1 MNRFLALVALVAVAL
16 TACDKGSTEPT
27 YSSKIELNKSE
38 VTFPKTG
45 GEEVVTFLI
54 QNGQGGKVTAEASAE
69 WLTARAE
76 FNSDVVITV
85 EANEGD
91 AREAQVVVKYA
102 TAKDAIITVKQKAGN
117 VTFDEE
123 FVAKRFEG
131 QYFGSGNYF
140 VTLSDIG
147 LAKDGKHKANGTYYI
162 FDFYGSTPS
171 DEEYPM
177 LPNGTYTFDAASTGA
192 NGTFSDENS
201 WYGVTDAQGEYAKAR
216 SYKSATVT
224 VEDGVFEALIE
235 FKDGTIHRV
244 VYEGDLTVV
253 IDDTTLSADTTI
265 AIEGAE
271 IVATNYGDLY
281 EVGMQNWY
289 IEVKKD
295 DKVIL
300 LDVFSASTTD
310 PSGVYQVL
318 SGAEYANKFI
328 PGFMNGS
335 APVGAWYGSISN
347 GKFKVIAPMVDGV
360 IQIKVLG
367 NTATINFGVWDDGGN
382 LIDGSASGAYSVG
395 KAEE

>member
-147 LAKDGKHKANGTYYI
+147 LAKNGNPQPNGTYYI

-201 WYGVTDAQGEYAKAR
+201 WYGVTDAQGGYAKAK
-216 SYKSATVT
+216 SYKSAKVT
-224 VEDGVFEALIE
+224 VKDGNFEAEIE

-244 VYEGDLTVV
+244 VYEGDLTAV

-310 PSGVYQVL
+310 PSGLYHVL

-328 PGFMNGS
+328 PGFMDGS
-335 APVGAWYGSISN
+335 TPAGAWYGSVSN
-347 GKFKVIAPMVDGV
+347 GKFRVIAPMVDGV

-367 NTATINFGVWDDGGN
+367 NTATIEFGVLDDGGN

>member
-131 QYFGSGNYF
+131 QYFGKGNYF

-147 LAKDGKHKANGTYYI
+147 LAKNGNPQPNGTYYI

-201 WYGVTDAQGEYAKAR
+201 WYGVTDAQGGYAKAK
-216 SYKSATVT
+216 SYKSAKVT
-224 VEDGVFEALIE
+224 VKDGNFEAEIE

-265 AIEGAE
+265 NIEGAE

-310 PSGVYQVL
+310 PSGLYQVL

-328 PGFMNGS
+328 PGFMDGS
-335 APVGAWYGSISN
+335 TPAGAWYGSVSN
-347 GKFKVIAPMVDGV
+347 GKFRVIAPMVDGV

-367 NTATINFGVWDDGGN
+367 NTATIEFGVLDDGGN
-382 LIDGSASGAYSVG
+382 LIDGSASGAYSLG